1 MFPSSTGRINAAD
14 VRVWVKTGAL
24 NVQPVVSSS
33 EERARARLLLFSA
46 ASDSF
51 SALPTWQRRPGRRR
65 SPRRFCRLKSLE
77 TKHKFCGRSPRLA
90 AAQALRAVGW
100 RPVLNPGVLFFF
112 LTPRIH
118 RETFKRGSTGAR
130 WGQKQRKIPPQFL
143 QSAEKQVSP

>member
-51 SALPTWQRRPGRRR
+51 SALPTWQRVLDGGVRR
-65 SPRRFCRLKSLE
+65 
-77 TKHKFCGRSPRLA
+77 
-90 AAQALRAVGW
+90 
-100 RPVLNPGVLFFF
+100 
-112 LTPRIH
+112 
-118 RETFKRGSTGAR
+118 GA
-130 WGQKQRKIPPQFL
+130 
-143 QSAEKQVSP
+143 SVA